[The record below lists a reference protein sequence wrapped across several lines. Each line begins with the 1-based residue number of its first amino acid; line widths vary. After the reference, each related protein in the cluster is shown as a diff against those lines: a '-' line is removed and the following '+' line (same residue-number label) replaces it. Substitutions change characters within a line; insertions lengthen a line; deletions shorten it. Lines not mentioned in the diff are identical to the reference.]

1 MNICFLSVFRFS
13 ILLVLFLR
21 DQELYSILGPAD
33 VWFLFRDQRD
43 RPSESSHRH
52 DEQQLCCH

>member
-1 MNICFLSVFRFS
+1 MFPSS
-13 ILLVLFLR
+13 ILLVSFLR
-21 DQELYSILGPAD
+21 DQELHSILGPAD

-43 RPSESSHRH
+43 RPSESFHRH